1 MRLTKRQLKRIIR
14 EEKRRLDESGDIT
27 PTHPFPMATIP
38 ADDTT
43 LSMINLIADILL
55 NGTGL
60 DPVACESSAEEIV
73 NQLQK
78 AGYC

>member
-1 MRLTKRQLKRIIR
+1 MKLTKRQLRRIIR
-14 EEKRRLDESGDIT
+14 EEKQKLLEFGE
-27 PTHPFPMATIP
+27 PFPENEIFTPEQQMMV
-38 ADDTT
+38 D
-43 LSMINLIADILL
+43 LIADILM

-60 DPVACESSAEEIV
+60 VPVACESAAEEIV

>member
-1 MRLTKRQLKRIIR
+1 MRLTKRQLRRIIR
-14 EEKRRLDESGDIT
+14 EEKQKLQELDSLEQLESSAIFT
-27 PTHPFPMATIP
+27 PEQQMMV
-38 ADDTT
+38 D
-43 LSMINLIADILL
+43 LIADILE